1 MSIHLQIWIS
11 HEKGSGGTLLYSA
24 KNKGYLNTTNTEIRD
39 HTVLREIENLE
50 QIWKTW
56 VWLKYDSSWMLYDL
70 DLSEE
75 SETLFDSDLE
85 VICTVVTV
93 ETIYM
98 DEQVIN

>member
-1 MSIHLQIWIS
+1 M
-11 HEKGSGGTLLYSA
+11 
-24 KNKGYLNTTNTEIRD
+24 NTTNTEIRD

-50 QIWKTW
+50 QIWKKW

-70 DLSEE
+70 DLNKE
-75 SETLFDSDLE
+75 SEALFDSDLE

-98 DEQVIN
+98 DQQVIN